1 MASGSTTQINV
12 SLDFPK
18 AEIVFVIEVSG
29 SNGQAPGFHL
39 HVTDSSG
46 NKVPFTATASPP
58 LADWVRGYSRWLYRS
73 RVTASHD
80 TEAVSGTFADGLTPE
95 QLLEGVQ
102 GACDM
107 IRQRFEL
114 YDGSI
119 LS

>member
-1 MASGSTTQINV
+1 MASGSATQINV
-12 SLDFPK
+12 NLAFPK
-18 AEIVFVIEVSG
+18 AEVVFLIEVSG
-29 SNGQAPGFHL
+29 SNGQTPNFRL

-46 NKVPFTATASPP
+46 KKVPFTPQGSSP

-80 TEAVSGTFADGLTPE
+80 TEAINGTFADGLTPE